1 MDGRKG
7 RHMGRNSDEGGEGK
21 TRRGP
26 RILVGLGLLFVAVI
40 VLEWRLLDAL
50 RPAENLTVHF
60 LFAFLFSGLPALGIS
75 YGGYWLA
82 RSDVETDQHPRIV
95 RWCVGG
101 LVVFLS
107 LNLVM
112 IALWPAES
120 LQNNVGWVRG
130 AAVYGSV
137 VGLAIGLIEARA
149 IRRARV
155 AEREIVRSEQAET
168 QRQWLSYLNSL
179 LRHEVLN
186 TANVIEGYSDLLLD
200 DDPDELAADRLRV
213 IRRQSRNLTGIINDV
228 QVLLEATEDADRF
241 EVVNLVDVLTAR
253 LVELRTR
260 DADVE
265 IETTLPDD
273 AFVAADHL
281 LPRVFSNL
289 LNNAVDHN
297 DSPNPH
303 VAVSVETTETTVAVV
318 IADDGPGIPE
328 SKRDT
333 LFEGDTHTSNHGLGL
348 YLVRTLAERYGGT
361 VDLRETGAD
370 GSVFAV
376 ELPRVRDPSTAHSE
390 SEGSTGPAATPVR
403 VR

>member
-1 MDGRKG
+1 
-7 RHMGRNSDEGGEGK
+7 MGRNSDEGGEGK

-26 RILVGLGLLFVAVI
+26 RILVGLGLLFVALI
-40 VLEWRLLDAL
+40 VFEWLLLDVL
-50 RPAENLTVHF
+50 RPAESLAVHY
-60 LFAFLFSGLPALGIS
+60 LVTFLFSGLPALGIS

-82 RSDVETDQHPRIV
+82 RSDVEADQHPRIV

-101 LVVFLS
+101 LAVFLS

-112 IALWPAES
+112 IALWPAGS
-120 LQNNVGWVRG
+120 LQNNVGWARG
-130 AAVYGSV
+130 TAVYGAV
-137 VGLAIGLIEARA
+137 AGLAIGLIEARA
-149 IRRARV
+149 VRRARV

-186 TANVIEGYSDLLLD
+186 TANVIEGYSDLLID
-200 DDPDELAADRLRV
+200 DDPDELAADRLAV
-213 IRRQSRNLTGIINDV
+213 IRRQSRNLTGIITDV
-228 QVLLEATEDADRF
+228 QVLLEATEETDRF
-241 EVVNLVDVLTAR
+241 EVVNLADILTDR
-253 LVELRTR
+253 LIELRTR

-265 IETTLPDD
+265 IEATLPDD

-297 DSPNPH
+297 DGPNPH
-303 VAVSVETTETTVAVV
+303 VTVSVETAETTVAVV

-328 SKRDT
+328 SKRDA
-333 LFEGDTHTSNHGLGL
+333 LFEGDTRTSNHGLGL

-376 ELPRVRDPSTAHSE
+376 ELPRVRDPSTAGSE
-390 SEGSTGPAATPVR
+390 AERSTGPAANATR
-403 VR
+403 AR